1 MIAFNASLR
10 NGQFFACVR
19 FLHMRITLHQI
30 SYLLPPLPGLH
41 SALCFS
47 NPGVLRCARLPGSFP
62 VLHNTRRCLLGLTLL
77 PPPPLSPCVWVG
89 HWLMIPESRRE
100 DVREKKES
108 DTELP
113 WQSSGLDSTLP
124 LQGVRVPTLVGELRS
139 HFSQSRTKKIFKKKA
154 IPG

>member
-1 MIAFNASLR
+1 
-10 NGQFFACVR
+10 
-19 FLHMRITLHQI
+19 
-30 SYLLPPLPGLH
+30 
-41 SALCFS
+41 
-47 NPGVLRCARLPGSFP
+47 
-62 VLHNTRRCLLGLTLL
+62 
-77 PPPPLSPCVWVG
+77 
-89 HWLMIPESRRE
+89 MIPESRRE